1 MKFYQVTRKRQV
13 TIPKTLADKKGI
25 KPGDSVFFEE
35 TQDAI
40 LLKRGQESSGVDEQA
55 LRKLIERFAED
66 VPSIRKHLKR
76 SEGALN
82 ENLSRHL
89 RS

>member
-1 MKFYQVTRKRQV
+1 MKYYQVTRKRQV
-13 TIPKTLADKKGI
+13 TIPKILADKKGI

-40 LLKRGQESSGVDEQA
+40 LLKRQRESSGVDEQA
-55 LRKLIERFAED
+55 LRKIIQRFAED

-76 SEGALN
+76 SEHALN
-82 ENLSRHL
+82 ENLSRNV

>member
-1 MKFYQVTRKRQV
+1 MKYYQVTRKRQV
-13 TIPKTLADKKGI
+13 TIPKILADKKGI

-40 LLKRGQESSGVDEQA
+40 LLRREQESSGIDEQA
-55 LRKLIERFAED
+55 LRKLIEGFVQD

-76 SEGALN
+76 SERALN
-82 ENLSRHL
+82 ENLSRHI